1 MPVLYLVVP
10 SPGVGREEKS
20 LQKAASCVPF
30 AVGIAESREMAE
42 KIAEKTEKNPSYFVF
57 LAEEKRVNGVCRSAG
72 EASAAGRPVRS
83 VIGVPAEEEEVE
95 QLCQE

>member
-1 MPVLYLVVP
+1 MPVWYLVVP

-20 LQKAASCVPF
+20 LSQAASCVPF
-30 AVGIAESREMAE
+30 AVGIAESREMAG
-42 KIAEKTEKNPSYFVF
+42 KIVEKTEKSSSYFDF

-72 EASAAGRPVRS
+72 EASAAGMPVRS
-83 VIGVPAEEEEVE
+83 VFGVPAEEEEVE